1 MKQNDG
7 QSAIAH
13 GARPSRGSA
22 REGSPA
28 KLRRRLEGD
37 LDVIVLKT
45 LRKEPQRRYVS
56 VEQMAEDI
64 RRHLDGLPVQAAPDS
79 LNYRAGKF
87 IRRNKAGAA
96 ATLLIMIAI
105 SGGVAATIREA
116 RIAAA
121 NQRRAE
127 SRFNDVRK
135 LAGALMFEIHD
146 SIASLP
152 GATSA
157 RKLIVQR
164 SLEYLDGL
172 SRESAGDVS
181 LQRELANAYERIGLV
196 QGDPQGSNLGDIDG
210 ARESLAKALDIRLK
224 IVQAAAAQGVSA
236 DPVADQIALTASYR
250 EMCAFHARYLS
261 SIGTAL
267 EYCRQARNTAEALY
281 KSDPRNLLVV
291 TELAKADEA
300 TGTVYGQNS
309 TSGNAGDSY
318 AALENHQKALDLVG
332 ELSRAH
338 PEDLNLSSWQGNLSI
353 LTADDL
359 FEIGRVSQAIPL
371 YQQATQAF
379 EALTRQSN
387 NSTYEDSLELAYQRM
402 GDMLLVAGHFEQSL
416 PYYRKQLKVTL
427 TMVAADPKSMS
438 FRINLIAARATN
450 GHGLWRAGHVVEAL
464 ASLRRGLE
472 ELAESKQNDAR
483 AKGLAMTLT
492 LWTAGALEKKGES
505 AEALHNYLQVEDYYR
520 RICDSDPKDLE
531 DCLYLAGVRD
541 RIARIYTRNG
551 KLEDAR
557 LEESSALQIS
567 EPSTAGPTPNLEALY
582 TLVNVYYDMG
592 ETDAA
597 RAATSGAPKV
607 LPQSQACGWYEKSHA
622 ALQRIPEWLPIT
634 PNEFDSRS
642 PHEIDTRLALCHAPH
657 RGTDVVP
664 RTTAADQP
672 LEGMLP

>member
-1 MKQNDG
+1 MKEHDG
-7 QSAIAH
+7 QSAVAERA
-13 GARPSRGSA
+13 GPARGSA
-22 REGSPA
+22 RDGSPA
-28 KLRRRLEGD
+28 RMRRRLEGD
-37 LDVIVLKT
+37 LDVIVLKA

-64 RRHLDGLPVQAAPDS
+64 RRHLDGLPVQAAPDT

-96 ATLLIMIAI
+96 ATLLILIAI

-135 LAGALMFEIHD
+135 LAGSLMFEIHD

-196 QGDPQGSNLGDIDG
+196 QGDPQGSNLGDIAG
-210 ARESLAKALDIRLK
+210 ARESLAKALDIRSK
-224 IVQAAAAQGVSA
+224 IVQAADAKAGSA
-236 DPVADQIALTASYR
+236 GPVADQIALTASYR
-250 EMCAFHARYLS
+250 EMCAFHARYLG

-267 EYCRQARNTAEALY
+267 EYCKQARKTAEGLY
-281 KSDPRNLLVV
+281 KKEPGNRLVV

-318 AALENHQKALDLVG
+318 AALENHQKALYLVRG
-332 ELSRAH
+332 LSRVH

-359 FEIGRVSQAIPL
+359 FEIGRVSQAVPL
-371 YQQATQAF
+371 YQQATQTF
-379 EALTRQSN
+379 EALNRQSN
-387 NSTYEDSLELAYQRM
+387 NSSYEDSLELAYQRM
-402 GDMLLVAGHFEQSL
+402 GDMSLVAGHSEQAL
-416 PYYRKQLKVTL
+416 PYYRKQLEVTL
-427 TMVAADPKSMS
+427 AMVAADPKSMS
-438 FRINLIAARATN
+438 FRTNLVAARATN
-450 GHGLWRAGHVVEAL
+450 GHGLWRAGRIDQGL
-464 ASLRRGLE
+464 ASFRRGLA
-472 ELAESKQNDAR
+472 ELAESKQNDSR

-492 LWTAGALEKKGES
+492 LWMAGALELKGEAS
-505 AEALHNYLQVEDYYR
+505 EALHNYLLVEDYYR
-520 RICDSDPKDLE
+520 HICEGDPKDVD

-541 RIARIYTRNG
+541 RIARIYTRSG
-551 KLEDAR
+551 R
-557 LEESSALQIS
+557 LEQARAEARSALQIT
-567 EPSTAGPTPNLEALY
+567 EPSTIGTTPNLEALY

-592 ETDAA
+592 ETYGVQ
-597 RAATSGAPKV
+597 RAASGVPKV
-607 LPQSQACGWYEKSHA
+607 LRQGQACGWYEKSHA
-622 ALQRIPEWLPIT
+622 ALLRIPEWLPIT

-642 PHEIDTRLALCHAPH
+642 PREIDTRLVLCHAPH
-657 RGTDVVP
+657 SGTGIVP
-664 RTTAADQP
+664 RTTAADAP
-672 LEGMLP
+672 PEGILP